1 MCRNCAP
8 SRNNLVESFLT
19 YIRCELNLSALTVL
33 SYGRNLRQW
42 TEFATGGR
50 PDSFDPF
57 SVTPS
62 DLRVWIAHLAAAGN
76 SPRTLRLKVQTLRA
90 FFRYLMKQ
98 HGLKSNP
105 AAELQLAKTD
115 RPLPVFVR
123 PAETAAILDA
133 EIPDT
138 GSFTDVRNHLMLL
151 MLYSTGMRSA
161 ELQSL
166 LDADVDTSAMRL
178 KVLGKRNKERII
190 PFGPELAQAV
200 NRYRAVR
207 DAQLPRPLSPELFL
221 RPDGSPLYRR
231 LIYKIIHDMLAEGG
245 AHAARLSPH
254 VMRHSFATDMLNNG
268 ADLSAVQHL
277 LGHSSLATTQI
288 YTHISYRE
296 LRRDYLAAHPR
307 ARRPDSSPAGHPS
320 SCPSDGSDPS
330 DLPAEP

>member
-42 TEFATGGR
+42 RDFATGGR

-57 SVTPS
+57 DVTVS
-62 DLRVWIAHLAAAGN
+62 DLRAWIATLAAAGN

-98 HGLKSNP
+98 HGLASNP

-115 RPLPVFVR
+115 KPLPVFVR

-133 EIPDT
+133 EIPDPE
-138 GSFTDVRNHLMLL
+138 SFTDVRDHLMLL
-151 MLYSTGMRSA
+151 MLYSTGMRSS
-161 ELQSL
+161 ELEGL

-190 PFGPELAQAV
+190 PFGPELAGAV
-200 NRYRAVR
+200 DRYRAIR
-207 DAQLPRPLSPELFL
+207 DAQVPAPLAPNLFL
-221 RPDGSPLYRR
+221 RPDGQPLYRR
-231 LIYKIIHDMLAEGG
+231 LIYKIIHQMLADGG

-268 ADLSAVQHL
+268 ADLTAVQHL
-277 LGHSSLATTQI
+277 LGHASLATTQI

-296 LRRDYLAAHPR
+296 LQRDYLAAHPR
-307 ARRPDSSPAGHPS
+307 ARR
-320 SCPSDGSDPS
+320 DGSSAAPLPPDDHADDPHS
-330 DLPAEP
+330 S